1 MKNKDCVC
9 GGTYELKKNNVSE
22 EGIAYEAYKCNSCSE
37 VILDMGQARV
47 FYKALEKIYSVK
59 LSKWGESLA
68 VRIPASVVRSL
79 HLKPRQTARI
89 IQEKNSF
96 KVVPA

>member
-9 GGTYELKKNNVSE
+9 GGTYELKDNVSE
-22 EGIAYEAYKCNSCSE
+22 EGVVYEGYKCNSCGE
-37 VILDMGQARV
+37 VVLDMGQART

-68 VRIPASVVRSL
+68 LRIPAAVARSL
-79 HLKPRQTARI
+79 KLKPRQKARI
-89 IQEKNSF
+89 VQEDKYF